1 MRIFLALVVI
11 LWGVVYFGR
20 GEYYWELAMSFL
32 PYWMVVFFIGLI
44 ISIFSFF
51 KVASDKFFS
60 TIEFWIMIWFIG
72 LFWGFLAQFL
82 HFYGLESRNPHQTDN
97 PVRVIYSNLYKEN
110 SEYQEIYEIIKDKK
124 SDLILFVEYSQHH
137 QDNLWKMLE
146 KEYPYKIMNMSVKG
160 QIWSAIFS
168 KYPLRNVSKT
178 FEKGERGYLHAQMTR
193 WDNVYQVYLIH
204 TTSPTSLAHF
214 QRRNVQL
221 NSLAEDLS
229 KTYHSQTREKVLV
242 IWDFN
247 VSPWSIY
254 YQQFARKIDGIL
266 RNTTAR
272 FPFMM
277 TRSVSRLLKMEKELP
292 TLSARLKRILAFALP
307 IESHIDHVFISP
319 KVAVDR
325 IQTVQFPGSDH
336 KGYSFDMQ

>member
-60 TIEFWIMIWFIG
+60 TIEFWIMLWFIG
-72 LFWGFLAQFL
+72 LFWWFLAQFL

-146 KEYPYKIMNMSVKG
+146 KDYPYKIMNMSVKG

-178 FEKGERGYLHAQMTR
+178 FEKGERGYLHVQMTR
-193 WDNVYQVYLIH
+193 WDNIYQVYLIH

-247 VSPWSIY
+247 VSP
-254 YQQFARKIDGIL
+254 
-266 RNTTAR
+266 
-272 FPFMM
+272 
-277 TRSVSRLLKMEKELP
+277 
-292 TLSARLKRILAFALP
+292 
-307 IESHIDHVFISP
+307 
-319 KVAVDR
+319 
-325 IQTVQFPGSDH
+325 
-336 KGYSFDMQ
+336 